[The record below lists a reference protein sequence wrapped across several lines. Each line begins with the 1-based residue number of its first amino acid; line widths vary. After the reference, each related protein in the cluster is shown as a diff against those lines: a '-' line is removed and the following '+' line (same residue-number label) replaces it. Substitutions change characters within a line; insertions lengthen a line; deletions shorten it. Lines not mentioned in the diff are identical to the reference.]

1 MPVTLRS
8 IPLAIGMGLG
18 KSVRKCGYCGENCN
32 LPTTAMLRPPLPFS
46 PSCDGLDTWLDF
58 LPLVSLNSLN
68 PEADSSPQNFPLHVT
83 PLIKNLRKIP
93 TLRNNPIHLVQ
104 CARHAAPTHCPDLP
118 SHPTSS
124 PAAFFANST
133 PVSWVY
139 SHSTTSQHSSL
150 PSVHLPSLLP
160 LPRKPSSP
168 VPDSYSSFRGCP
180 KPCFSRN
187 PL

>member
-1 MPVTLRS
+1 M
-8 IPLAIGMGLG
+8 
-18 KSVRKCGYCGENCN
+18 RKCGYCGENCN

-150 PSVHLPSLLP
+150 PLCTCLHYFPYLE
-160 LPRKPSSP
+160 SP
-168 VPDSYSSFRGCP
+168 VPLFLIPTHHLEAAPSPASPGSLSDHLMPGKKGDC
-180 KPCFSRN
+180 
-187 PL
+187 